1 MAGKDRDPAPARYYD
16 TAPSPGDFPGQAG
29 GRKGGARQNYL
40 VIIFCRDL
48 GDDTYDGAGDHPEIP
63 AFNSIFISGN
73 DTPSRERTSMAAW
86 LSRGLTT
93 KLGLVGFSF
102 GIAC

>member
-1 MAGKDRDPAPARYYD
+1 VHGKIISSSFFAEIWEMIR
-16 TAPSPGDFPGQAG
+16 TMV
-29 GRKGGARQNYL
+29 L
-40 VIIFCRDL
+40 VII
-48 GDDTYDGAGDHPEIP
+48 PEIP